1 MDKIKII
8 KKERKL
14 EKDTEKEEYKSEYQS
29 NISIGII
36 KFLILLI
43 HIYKTKFTIENLHK
57 AKLNLANC
65 KSVSDFEKIE
75 EIGEGT
81 YGTVCKKY

>member
-8 KKERKL
+8 KI
-14 EKDTEKEEYKSEYQS
+14 QS
-29 NISIGII
+29 NSEHVTSSIKINKENQEQKNEIKDYIS
-36 KFLILLI
+36 
-43 HIYKTKFTIENLHK
+43 
-57 AKLNLANC
+57 KLNLANC

-81 YGTVCKKY
+81 YGTVCMKF